1 MCRFSG
7 VAGQDSYD
15 IVGPNIREMADIA
28 RQRHAVAVAQ
38 QPEAQ
43 PPQIPAPPV
52 AQQEG
57 NRAEVPQPG
66 EPQAEAPRER
76 DANPEAMHGG

>member
-1 MCRFSG
+1 MVLRSSARSGIPNEVFLGIDAAHSDMCRFSG

-15 IVGPNIREMADIA
+15 IVGPNIREMADNA
-28 RQRHAVAVAQ
+28 RQRYAMAVAQ

-52 AQQEG
+52 AQQGG
-57 NRAEVPQPG
+57 NRLG
-66 EPQAEAPRER
+66 
-76 DANPEAMHGG
+76 